1 MQIKEF
7 EKKDKDVF
15 LRLCNE
21 FYSSNAT
28 LKPYNALAA
37 AQTFDRVVERHENL
51 WGYLFTDKETLQPI
65 GYALVSSYWC
75 NEEGGNILVLDEL
88 YICPTSRHHGYGG
101 AFLKWLENE
110 FRDRATEITLEVL
123 NTNQGAQ
130 TLYKK
135 DGLEPDGF
143 VTFTKTI

>member
-51 WGYLFTDKETLQPI
+51 WGYLFSDEETLQPI

-110 FRDRATEITLEVL
+110 FRDRATEITL
-123 NTNQGAQ
+123 
-130 TLYKK
+130 
-135 DGLEPDGF
+135 
-143 VTFTKTI
+143 